1 MAYDINAALE
11 RLEQNL
17 QDLDSARKQVENTVK
32 SSNELRETVSEYVES
47 LTRFRSE
54 LLQWEEHLKQLDGG
68 LSAEV
73 HNAFVTLE
81 ASCEKISAGFK
92 ASTDKTLSK
101 FSEQNTILTE
111 RVNELNSLRQELKS
125 AMSEITT
132 IKDTLTNLTKVLA
145 ESQQG
150 QDQALANIIGS
161 VAELP
166 VTVKGYTDDVVQQMD
181 ERHRAFNQKIEDTIS
196 KSESIIQKID
206 ILTVSCNNIQEKC
219 DDIKTSV
226 DNVKQAVIDH
236 NEVLAKS
243 ININRWI
250 TLAALIILAILY
262 FLIK

>member
-17 QDLDSARKQVENTVK
+17 QNLDSARKQVENTVK
-32 SSNELRETVSEYVES
+32 SSNELRQTVSEYVES

-54 LLQWEEHLKQLDGG
+54 LLQWEEHLKQLESG

-81 ASCEKISAGFK
+81 ASCEKISTGFK
-92 ASTDKTLSK
+92 VSTDKTLSK
-101 FSEQNTILTE
+101 FTEQNKILTE
-111 RVNELNSLRQELKS
+111 RVNDLNTLRQELKS
-125 AMSEITT
+125 SMSEITT
-132 IKDTLTNLTKVLA
+132 IKDILTNLTSVLTA
-145 ESQQG
+145 SQQD
-150 QDQALANIIGS
+150 QDQALANIIGK

-181 ERHRAFNQKIEDTIS
+181 ERHRTFNQKIEESIS
-196 KSESIIQKID
+196 KTESVIQKID

-219 DDIKTSV
+219 DDIKASLNELKQFI
-226 DNVKQAVIDH
+226 DNSNASIS
-236 NEVLAKS
+236 KS

-250 TLAALIILAILY
+250 TIIAFVILIILL
-262 FLIK
+262 FIK